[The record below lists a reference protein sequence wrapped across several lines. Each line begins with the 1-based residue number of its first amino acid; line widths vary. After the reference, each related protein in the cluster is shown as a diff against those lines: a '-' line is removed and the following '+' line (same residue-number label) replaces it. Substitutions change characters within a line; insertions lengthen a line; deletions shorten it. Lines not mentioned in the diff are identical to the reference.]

1 MLSTVL
7 IIVSR
12 LVIVGFILIDLWYF
26 LLYLPIILA
35 SLLMDI
41 FFWYHSSTF
50 VDFVLWSTDKS
61 LSNNRLSFIII
72 WIHFNVIGM
81 QPWLYWS
88 TLKVTTLIYPYFVG
102 LQTRF
107 IQDLL
112 EWRNDYKIQQDN
124 PSIFLVNINNR
135 QQMWLPFHI
144 CLLAAC
150 LQDQHPKCYLDKMS
164 ILWVSEIFW
173 WLDWA
178 IHWLIVDPQK

>member
-61 LSNNRLSFIII
+61 LSNNRLYFNVC
-72 WIHFNVIGM
+72 WIHFNATAK
-81 QPWLYWS
+81 QTWLQWS
-88 TLKVTTLIYPYFVG
+88 IVKTAALMYPYLVWFKCKLIQHFLRCISDYNTLFV
-102 LQTRF
+102 LQQNT
-107 IQDLL
+107 Q
-112 EWRNDYKIQQDN
+112 NT
-124 PSIFLVNINNR
+124 SAVNINNT
-135 QQMWLPFHI
+135 Q
-144 CLLAAC
+144 
-150 LQDQHPKCYLDKMS
+150 
-164 ILWVSEIFW
+164 
-173 WLDWA
+173 
-178 IHWLIVDPQK
+178 